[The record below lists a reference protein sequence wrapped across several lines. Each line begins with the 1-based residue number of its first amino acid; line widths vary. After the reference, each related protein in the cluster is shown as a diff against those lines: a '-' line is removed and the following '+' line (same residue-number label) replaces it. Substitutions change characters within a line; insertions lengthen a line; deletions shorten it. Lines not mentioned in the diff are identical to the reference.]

1 MTLCKVL
8 LYGLK
13 PCDINC
19 SSNDKIS
26 EIPLERQRQHSL
38 LTTSSTH
45 HVGTNSSSQL
55 DYLNLH
61 IKPIATPMNTVR
73 NNNLFFIRNKTEKFL
88 FQRSSLSSD
97 TGHESSPIR
106 VVIRETSRGRH
117 RICVSQTLLRTHNSD
132 I

>member
-1 MTLCKVL
+1 M
-8 LYGLK
+8 
-13 PCDINC
+13 
-19 SSNDKIS
+19 
-26 EIPLERQRQHSL
+26 
-38 LTTSSTH
+38 
-45 HVGTNSSSQL
+45 NS
-55 DYLNLH
+55 
-61 IKPIATPMNTVR
+61 VR
-73 NNNLFFIRNKTEKFL
+73 NNRLFFIRNKTEKFL